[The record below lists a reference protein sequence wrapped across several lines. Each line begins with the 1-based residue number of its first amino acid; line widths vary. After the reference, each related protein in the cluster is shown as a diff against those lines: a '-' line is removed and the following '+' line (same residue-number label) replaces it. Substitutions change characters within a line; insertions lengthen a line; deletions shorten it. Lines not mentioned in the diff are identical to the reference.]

1 MSPRAENLARLARAA
16 TPTLLGFFGVFLL
29 AAPLRLFEGAVET
42 PLLPLVVVYFWSL
55 YSPGHLPAASVFSIG
70 LLQDLLSGGPLGL
83 WPAVY
88 LVVQHVA
95 ISQQSYFL
103 GREIRVVWLG
113 FAVAA
118 AGVSLI
124 LWLFMSLM
132 SATLLPIGDLAWQ
145 MVTTTAVYPLFAI
158 AFGNLHRR
166 VIIEV

>member
-1 MSPRAENLARLARAA
+1 MSTRAENLGRIARAA
-16 TPTLLGFFGVFLL
+16 APTLLGIFGVFLL
-29 AAPLRLFEGAVET
+29 AAPLRLFEGAVAT
-42 PLLPLVVVYFWSL
+42 PLIPLVVVYFWSL
-55 YSPGHLPAASVFSIG
+55 YSPGHLPAASVFLIG

-88 LVVQHVA
+88 LAVQYIAV
-95 ISQQSYFL
+95 SQQSYFL
-103 GREIRVVWLG
+103 GREVHVVWMG

-118 AGVSLI
+118 ASVSLI

-132 SATLLPIGDLAWQ
+132 STALLPLGGLASQ
-145 MVTTTAVYPLFAI
+145 MLTTIAVFPVFAV

>member
-1 MSPRAENLARLARAA
+1 MASRADNLARMARAA
-16 TPTLLGFFGVFLL
+16 APTLIGVVGAILL
-29 AAPLRLFEGAVET
+29 ATPIRLFEGSIAT
-42 PLLPLVVVYFWSL
+42 PLIPLVVVYFWSL
-55 YSPGHLPAASVFSIG
+55 YSPGHLPAASVFFIG

-95 ISQQSYFL
+95 VSQQSYFL
-103 GREIRVVWLG
+103 GRETHVVWMG

-118 AGVSLI
+118 ASVSII

-132 SATLLPIGDLAWQ
+132 SATLLPLSGLAWQ
-145 MVTTTAVYPLFAI
+145 MLATIAVYPVFAVV
-158 AFGNLHRR
+158 FGNLHRR

>member
-1 MSPRAENLARLARAA
+1 MASRAENLARIARAA
-16 TPTLLGFFGVFLL
+16 TPTLLGVFGAFML
-29 AAPLRLFEGAVET
+29 AAPLRLFEGAVAT
-42 PLLPLVVVYFWSL
+42 PLIPLVVVYFWSL
-55 YSPGHLPAASVFSIG
+55 YSPGHLPAASIFFIG

-88 LVVQHVA
+88 LAVQYVA

-103 GREIRVVWLG
+103 GRETHVVWMG

-118 AGVSLI
+118 ASVSII

-132 SATLLPIGDLAWQ
+132 SATLLPLGGLVFQ
-145 MVTTTAVYPLFAI
+145 MLTTIAVYPLFAV

>member
-1 MSPRAENLARLARAA
+1 M
-16 TPTLLGFFGVFLL
+16 
-29 AAPLRLFEGAVET
+29 
-42 PLLPLVVVYFWSL
+42 
-55 YSPGHLPAASVFSIG
+55 
-70 LLQDLLSGGPLGL
+70 SGGPLGL

-88 LVVQHVA
+88 LAVQYVA

-103 GREIRVVWLG
+103 GRETHVVWMG

-118 AGVSLI
+118 ASVSII

-132 SATLLPIGDLAWQ
+132 SATLLPLGGLVFQ
-145 MVTTTAVYPLFAI
+145 MLTTIAVYPLFAV

>member
-1 MSPRAENLARLARAA
+1 MSSRAENLARIARAA
-16 TPTLLGFFGVFLL
+16 APTLLGFLGVLLL
-29 AAPLRLFEGAVET
+29 ATPLRLFEGAVAT
-42 PLLPLVVVYFWSL
+42 PLLPLVVIYFWSL
-55 YSPGHLPAASVFSIG
+55 YSPGHLPAASIFAIG

-88 LVVQHVA
+88 LAVQYVA

-103 GREIRVVWLG
+103 GREVHVVWMG

-118 AGVSLI
+118 ASVSLI

-132 SATLLPIGDLAWQ
+132 TATLLPVGGLAYQ
-145 MVTTTAVYPLFAI
+145 MLTTIAVFPVFAVV
-158 AFGNLHRR
+158 FGNLHRR